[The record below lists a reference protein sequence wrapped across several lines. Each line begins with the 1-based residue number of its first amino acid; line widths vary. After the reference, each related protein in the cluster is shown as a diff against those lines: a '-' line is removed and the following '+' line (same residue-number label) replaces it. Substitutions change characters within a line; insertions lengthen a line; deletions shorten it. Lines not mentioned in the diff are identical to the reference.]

1 MTSPDIKGIMHSVIK
16 KGKRAVWNKKNDKTM
31 TLDSQVYLAE
41 SDKGSF

>member
-1 MTSPDIKGIMHSVIK
+1 MTSQDIEVIMHSVIK
-16 KGKRAVWNKKNDKTM
+16 KVKRAVCNKKNDNTM